1 MLDQKIE
8 KIPKRLCVLHSCDNK
23 LCNNPAHL
31 RLGTRAEN
39 SADAVKRNRL
49 AKGDRSGS
57 RTHPESRPRGENHP
71 HAKVTAEIVVEIFRL
86 RHEGVTEKQL
96 GETFGV
102 TDVSAILNRKAW
114 GHVTIPAEYQID
126 AITAKKIH
134 RKNNGAAH
142 RRFSDADIRLARK
155 LYRDGISVAHI
166 SQRLGKSYSQTRKI
180 VRREAHADVFD
191 LVTEQRTAPRLNVLR
206 GYTGNEPFSRTFSA
220 PVTSGV
226 TILSGQLIS
235 LSPSGTWVL
244 GVLAGKEPFIAFAD
258 SVDTDVQSS
267 GLLLGLSC
275 AGQFE
280 IETPWFDNSVAY
292 VESSFLVAATGG
304 SSVSNTS
311 PGTAALGAITLG
323 VASANADVIGYA
335 TNGGRLDATAI
346 NSQSAPY
353 SLNVTPGN
361 NATAANV
368 IYLLRFRTQWFPHA
382 EYSS

>member
-1 MLDQKIE
+1 
-8 KIPKRLCVLHSCDNK
+8 
-23 LCNNPAHL
+23 
-31 RLGTRAEN
+31 
-39 SADAVKRNRL
+39 
-49 AKGDRSGS
+49 
-57 RTHPESRPRGENHP
+57 
-71 HAKVTAEIVVEIFRL
+71 VVEIFRL